1 MRLFQVAIETVKV
14 REVANIVREIFTDGL
29 ITKQQIRRGLVRLF
43 WRLEDI
49 MLDYPKANQILA

>member
-1 MRLFQVAIETVKV
+1 MRLFQVAIEQVKP
-14 REVANIVREIFTDGL
+14 REVADLVKNVFLNEGL

-49 MLDYPKANQILA
+49 LLDFPRAN

>member
-1 MRLFQVAIETVKV
+1 MAIEQVKAK
-14 REVANIVREIFTDGL
+14 EVAEIVKTLFTDNV

-49 MLDYPKANQILA
+49 MLDYPKAA